1 MSEDKNIIRPD
12 RTVDTPNNERGSSQK
27 TYTTSHLE
35 DKLNGGGSS
44 DKTNKKEG

>member
-1 MSEDKNIIRPD
+1 MSQDKKPLLPNKS
-12 RTVDTPNNERGSSQK
+12 DTIPLGERSSTQK

-44 DKTNKKEG
+44 DKTDKKEG